1 MKKHILVFLTVLFS
15 NPLLL
20 LSFNVEAATEEVVVN
35 ITSVFDADNQS
46 STTATG
52 SFGDKLS
59 VTPALQSGYE
69 FVYWVVNGVVR
80 PSLPLNHEFTIQ
92 SIMNLQAVF
101 AKTGEKAVLFVDSNG
116 ALLKTEYLLEGQINV
131 SDPYETFL
139 VKPTKPG
146 LIVKT
151 VDRWLSHNGATLDNI
166 SNHTVFRLQYESDI
180 TKPLN
185 LTVSGGFIKLN
196 AEKLFNEVTIV
207 EPVVPEGKV
216 FSHWLKDG
224 NLVSYEPVYAFTLI
238 KDTALE
244 AVFADGAPTKQP
256 LLVMSDDMGI
266 RGDMHTFISQFE
278 LPNEVEI
285 VEMGYLLHKV
295 DTQELTV
302 DTVGVNRILINNY
315 AISTNEF
322 VLSFLKNEFHSLRSY
337 LIYNDGTNLVT
348 IYSNSLINK
357 YEVTYYDE
365 DGVTVLETL
374 NVDYNET
381 PVPTVTPTKA
391 ATLEYTYTF
400 NEWVMLDSLNYK
412 ASYSATPVNYIITWI
427 VDGVETVETLPYG
440 SAIPEREDPSKTGY
454 NFTGWEMTVPAT
466 MPAKDL
472 VLTAQFTPIDYLITY
487 HLDGGSNN
495 GSNPVTYTIESE
507 TIRLESPTKTGYEF
521 IGWYTD
527 DTYAAKVTE
536 IIQGSIEN
544 VEVFALFVQN
554 IGLFTN
560 NLGPDWINGSEG
572 LVEDKFITAYK
583 ESSFTQSPTG
593 KIQEINFTN
602 YKRFALIQSFGT
614 DGVIILNEKEGKPIV
629 VTDPWAVTELQSLL
643 AITDNNQ
650 NGILIDIIESNGSTY
665 YVTDRRNS
673 NGIFRIID
681 NAGVKS
687 AEYLNYRVGI
697 GTGTYGD
704 IMWKEYT
711 TAYKLA
717 AQFMQPLGLPTGS
730 VIRAEYTTKDLNEDG
745 TYVTNNTTSL
755 KIYTKQKFENGWIIQ
770 ARMQKRNAD
779 GSLGGHEVVQ
789 HAAAPIM
796 NDMYDLVTGLPN
808 NTGLNETGAP
818 VSLEFNVN
826 GIRLQNFEYGYVKVE
841 AGKATF
847 IKDLVVDSQ
856 GIEMNR
862 RVGMNRIWD
871 RLRLDTGGINNTV
884 NGIGWERLRVSQN
897 FRDTVGQLIRDGV
910 LTGTLTNPQVNH
922 TGQTAPVTGIWFS
935 FRDAKKPDGSA
946 ATYLGNANIFIYQT
960 EWYREAYPLLT
971 YLNTA
976 DFVDAENNLGRPID
990 YYQKVNNV
998 YYQEFTGGLGYSVN
1012 GAAPVVVLDLQTWL
1026 GTYPSIEAALIGK
1039 GIA

>member
-35 ITSVFDADNQS
+35 ITSVFDADNQT

-244 AVFADGAPTKQP
+244 AVFADEAPTKQP

-295 DTQELTV
+295 DTQELTI

-472 VLTAQFTPIDYLITY
+472 LLTAQFTLIDYTITY
-487 HLDGGSNN
+487 HLDGGTNN
-495 GSNPVTYTIESE
+495 GSNPNTYTIESS
-507 TIRLESPTKTGYEF
+507 TIYLQNATKTGYLF
-521 IGWYTD
+521 TGWYLESTL
-527 DTYAAKVTE
+527 TTKVSEIPQGSTENVVLYAAYA
-536 IIQGSIEN
+536 QN
-544 VEVFALFVQN
+544 VGVFS
-554 IGLFTN
+554 TN
-560 NLGPDWINGSEG
+560 TAPAWVKGYESQVKN
-572 LVEDKFITAYK
+572 KFETAYL
-583 ESSFTQSPTG
+583 EAGFTATPSATIVSTDLG
-593 KIQEINFTN
+593 KARVMLHQIIDNQGIIFLNERDGNAFYTTNINVKTANGWMFEDDETHLLLGII
-602 YKRFALIQSFGT
+602 RDERGEFFVSD
-614 DGVIILNEKEGKPIV
+614 DGVYQIEATTRTRLTYTVGRGETSESYVGFWDITLNDFNKAYKFSENYMSSLGLPTSFAYSRVYNTYDLKSNGTYKEGKPKSDKRYV
-629 VTDPWAVTELQSLL
+629 VQ
-643 AITDNNQ
+643 
-650 NGILIDIIESNGSTY
+650 
-665 YVTDRRNS
+665 
-673 NGIFRIID
+673 
-681 NAGVKS
+681 
-687 AEYLNYRVGI
+687 
-697 GTGTYGD
+697 
-704 IMWKEYT
+704 
-711 TAYKLA
+711 
-717 AQFMQPLGLPTGS
+717 QF
-730 VIRAEYTTKDLNEDG
+730 EH
-745 TYVTNNTTSL
+745 
-755 KIYTKQKFENGWIIQ
+755 GWIIQ
-770 ARMQKRNAD
+770 ARGRLEDEFA
-779 GSLGGHEVVQ
+779 HYAVQ
-789 HAAAPIM
+789 HGAAPIL
-796 NDMYDLVTGLPN
+796 NDMYALVTSY
-808 NTGLNETGAP
+808 TGNSNLNITGAP
-818 VSLEFNVN
+818 VSIEFTYN
-826 GIRLQNFEYGYVKVE
+826 GIRYQNFEYGY
-841 AGKATF
+841 GKIVNGVFSFTS
-847 IKDLVVDSQ
+847 DLVVDVF
-856 GIEMNR
+856 GTEMS
-862 RVGMNRIWD
+862 RIIGAGEHFDNW
-871 RLRLDTGGINNTV
+871 RKGVNHTGGYELT
-884 NGIGWERLRVSQN
+884 WERLRVGQD
-897 FRDTVGQLIRDGV
+897 FRNVVGKMIRDNRKPYNSEGGIHHTIHELDGMGV
-910 LTGTLTNPQVNH
+910 VQIFKDGTGATIGWGNSFVVQGPWWAGAH
-922 TGQTAPVTGIWFS
+922 EIAPE
-935 FRDAKKPDGSA
+935 
-946 ATYLGNANIFIYQT
+946 LNAFALANKDT
-960 EWYREAYPLLT
+960 
-971 YLNTA
+971 
-976 DFVDAENNLGRPID
+976 LGRPIKD
-990 YYQKVNNV
+990 WTKVGSTISQV
-998 YYQEFTGGLGYSVN
+998 FERGIVEKVGS
-1012 GAAPVVVLDLQTWL
+1012 AEPV
-1026 GTYPSIEAALIGK
+1026 IK
-1039 GIA
+1039 